1 MKRSLHFA
9 VLLGML
15 FALVR
20 VGPTAAADD
29 TACPGDFAARLECW
43 SGLIREGTVEITLND
58 TVPFD
63 SQHVDKD
70 VARKIYD
77 NRGRLVVRVPEGKPT
92 GEGGT
97 ALLVLATGRLVDRG
111 AQITRLHALAL
122 GWLKQLHVCDRK
134 PDKPLCDQVA
144 DAPPKTEPLRGDELI
159 GENHAA
165 DLATHLYV
173 VSSGVPQGGP
183 TAGKTNDKNGDGAT
197 GATTGGKDLK
207 NDGGNSNSIDATTW
221 IIIGMSAVLLALLAA
236 FVAAVRR
243 SSRAPAAR
251 SARPVRAAA
260 LAAPGVGALPAAHAR
275 GADAPGA
282 DPRAADESTTRLRV
296 APTAPR
302 YGRQVGARTGPARTA
317 TVRTALH
324 PQGYVELDRILYR
337 AVWAEPGRPP
347 PVPGGLVDVTDA
359 RERDSDVLYAFPP
372 SAGRHAKG
380 TR

>member
-15 FALVR
+15 CALVP
-20 VGPTAAADD
+20 VGSAAAAGD
-29 TACPGDFAARLECW
+29 TACPGDFAARLDCW
-43 SGLIREGTVEITLND
+43 SGLIHEGTVEITLND

-63 SQHVDKD
+63 SRHVDKG
-70 VARKIYD
+70 VAQKLYD
-77 NRGRLVVRVPEGKPT
+77 NRGKLVVRVPKGKET

-97 ALLVLATGRLVDRG
+97 ALLVLATGRLVDGG
-111 AQITRLHALAL
+111 AQITRLHAPAL
-122 GWLKQLHVCDRK
+122 DWLKQLRICDRK

-144 DAPPKTEPLRGDELI
+144 DAPPKTRPLSGDELI
-159 GENHAA
+159 SQNHVAN
-165 DLATHLYV
+165 LATHLYV
-173 VSSGVPQGGP
+173 VSSGVPQDPQPSDTSANKG
-183 TAGKTNDKNGDGAT
+183 
-197 GATTGGKDLK
+197 GATTGG
-207 NDGGNSNSIDATTW
+207 NDGGKSKGGESNGINTTTW
-221 IIIGMSAVLLALLAA
+221 VIAGMSAVLLALLAA
-236 FVAAVRR
+236 FVTAVRR
-243 SSRAPAAR
+243 SSHSSRAPAAR

-260 LAAPGVGALPAAHAR
+260 LAAPGVGALPAARAR

-282 DPRAADESTTRLRV
+282 DPRAADESTTRLLV
-296 APTAPR
+296 APAPR

-347 PVPGGLVDVTDA
+347 PAPGSLVDVTDA

-372 SAGRHAKG
+372 AAGRHAKG